1 MYLLA
6 FNTEAAVMLQ
16 TSVRASGAAPITALR
31 SSIHTGNAHVSLAGR
46 YSCRHQP
53 FTARLPRRRSS
64 MAVRAQTQQEEKEKK
79 EEERMQKLI
88 RG

>member
-1 MYLLA
+1 
-6 FNTEAAVMLQ
+6 MLQ
-16 TSVRASGAAPITALR
+16 TSVRASGAHPITALR
-31 SSIHTGNAHVSLAGR
+31 SSIHTGNAHVSLAG
-46 YSCRHQP
+46 SSRHQP